1 MRKKNADEGIICPH
15 CGQYSN
21 GDIIDTRPSVDGRRR
36 RRICEHCNKRYTT
49 IEKSIVSKWIV
60 VNNGNKSKLFMVSG
74 GNANE
79 NLKT

>member
-1 MRKKNADEGIICPH
+1 MRKKKADEGIICPH

-21 GDIIDTRPSVDGRRR
+21 GEIIDTRPSVDGRRR

-60 VNNGNKSKLFMVSG
+60 VNNGNKSKWLMASG
-74 GNANE
+74 GSANE